1 MITPEIK
8 DHVLNELCSA
18 PLESMINFKPGD
30 LELDICF
37 DDLNAILCQ
46 FKRLGFISEL
56 NARKQIIYL
65 VVHMEAHDFLSR
77 GGFFAHEEI
86 LKANIKKLGLELES
100 LSKELEPKFA
110 ERAATITSIA
120 GNIVT
125 TLGLF
130 RF

>member
-1 MITPEIK
+1 MITPKLK

-18 PLESMINFKPGD
+18 PLESMVNFKPSD

-56 NARKQIIYL
+56 NSRRQIIHL
-65 VVHMEAHDFLSR
+65 VVHIEAHDFLSR

-86 LKANIKKLGLELES
+86 LKANINKLGLELEA

-110 ERAATITSIA
+110 EKANIILTIAANLT
-120 GNIVT
+120 T